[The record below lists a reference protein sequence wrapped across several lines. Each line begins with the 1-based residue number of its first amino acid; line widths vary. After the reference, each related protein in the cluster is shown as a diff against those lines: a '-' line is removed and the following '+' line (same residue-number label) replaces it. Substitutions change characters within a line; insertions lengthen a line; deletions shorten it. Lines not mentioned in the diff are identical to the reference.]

1 MRVLV
6 LAGRIARPRWT
17 SGGLITAL
25 CAALLSRGI
34 RLDIACHSLDD
45 TPPTPDSPLAAADSI
60 ACFDRFRQTATDFP
74 FGFASWIARKRR
86 DTPHD
91 VSLSLTRFAAADVF
105 FPIDPTGASWLR
117 RATQTRSAPSLALAL
132 GRHHGAFR
140 ALAREVFR
148 RLPYAPAD
156 RPTRRVLAVG
166 PTAAAEAQRL
176 LTPTGLA
183 DRVRQLPFFSTLTPL
198 SPDQL
203 SDVRARTRTLLG
215 IPPDRRVV
223 LVSAPTPIGNVL
235 DGLMK
240 GAVDIHT
247 RFRGHADTPILL
259 ILARDAFAA
268 HSATARTGA
277 LPHTRILTPSDRVEA
292 PLAAADLC
300 VLATPAAIGQFEF
313 GATGR
318 FAADALRMGRPL
330 IALSGASGYDLA
342 RHIFSDSSRPGL
354 TIDTSEPDVWQ
365 RALRTACE
373 ERWLEES
380 GRAAAQ
386 IGTSLA
392 SEPFHGAILDALA
405 EAAAERANPT
415 L

>member
-17 SGGLITAL
+17 SGHLITAL
-25 CAALLSRGI
+25 CGALIARGMKV
-34 RLDIACHSLDD
+34 DIACRSLDD
-45 TPPTPDSPLAAADSI
+45 TPPTPTSPLAAATSLP
-60 ACFDRFRQTATDFP
+60 CFDRFCQTATEFP
-74 FGFASWIARKRR
+74 AGFASWAARQRR

-105 FPIDPTGASWLR
+105 FPIDPTGAAWLR
-117 RATQTRSAPSLALAL
+117 RALQTRPAPALARAL
-132 GRHHGAFR
+132 SRHHGAFR
-140 ALAREVFR
+140 ALARETFR

-156 RPTRRVLAVG
+156 RPTRRILAVG

-183 DRVRQLPFFSTLTPL
+183 DRVRTLPFFSALTPPN
-198 SPDQL
+198 PDHL
-203 SDVRARTRTLLG
+203 ADLRTRTRALLA
-215 IPPDRRVV
+215 IPADRRVV
-223 LVSAPTPIGNVL
+223 LVSAPTPVGSVL
-235 DGLMK
+235 DGLLRGIADM
-240 GAVDIHT
+240 HT
-247 RFRGHADTPILL
+247 RYRGHADVPILL

-268 HSATARTGA
+268 HAAAARTGA
-277 LPHTRILTPSDRVEA
+277 LPHTHILTPTDHIEA

-300 VLATPAAIGQFEF
+300 ALATPAAIGQFEY

-318 FAADALRMGRPL
+318 LAADALRTGRPL

-342 RHIFSDSSRPGL
+342 RHIFPDSSRPGL
-354 TIDTSEPDVWQ
+354 TIDTSAPDVWQ

-373 ERWLEES
+373 ERWLEDS
-380 GRAAAQ
+380 SHAATR
-386 IGTSLA
+386 IGDTLTP
-392 SEPFHGAILDALA
+392 EPFHAAILTALT